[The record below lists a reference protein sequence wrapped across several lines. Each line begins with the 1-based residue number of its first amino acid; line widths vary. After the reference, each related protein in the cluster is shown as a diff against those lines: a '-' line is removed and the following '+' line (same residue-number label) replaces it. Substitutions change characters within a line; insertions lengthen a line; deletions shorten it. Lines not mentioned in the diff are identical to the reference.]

1 MAKKSSHHSQLLFI
15 TLALFCTVILANL
28 CILFVLTNQ
37 AQTTTTK
44 NTETTLL
51 SELNSSSSYTVSDE
65 ITRELDDNK
74 QFAMIINP
82 EGTVAWSYNMPSPLG
97 KEYSLSDVAR
107 FSRYYLDDYPV
118 HIYALKNSHLLVVG
132 SAMNS
137 IWKYQLEYNIF
148 AMKHLITFLP
158 VLLTADII
166 IMIAVPLW
174 IQRRWMKS
182 REHERTEW
190 IAGVSHDI
198 RTPLTLIL
206 GQADALARHYDNNP
220 EVQHKAQIIEQQSLR
235 LRDLISN
242 LNLSNKLTYGHCE
255 ISKEKINLPRLL
267 RHIVS
272 EVMNRVDT
280 EKFKIDLSIAPH
292 VYQATIMAD
301 AQLTQ
306 RMIENLINNS
316 LHHNPDGCIIRIT
329 VKPSTHG
336 SEHYI
341 LSIEDNGVGVSDQQ
355 LIDFNSHSIQQTTSS
370 AEHGLGISIVRHIS
384 RLHSWHIHFQN
395 IEPHGMRCTV
405 NI

>member
-82 EGTVAWSYNMPSPLG
+82 EGTVVWSYNMPSPLG

-132 SAMNS
+132 SAKNS

-272 EVMNRVDT
+272 EVMNRIDT

-355 LIDFNSHSIQQTTSS
+355 LIDFN
-370 AEHGLGISIVRHIS
+370 
-384 RLHSWHIHFQN
+384 
-395 IEPHGMRCTV
+395 
-405 NI
+405 

>member
-82 EGTVAWSYNMPSPLG
+82 EGTVVWSYNMPSPLG
-97 KEYSLSDVAR
+97 KKYSLSDVAR

-132 SAMNS
+132 SAKNS

-220 EVQHKAQIIEQQSLR
+220 EV
-235 LRDLISN
+235 
-242 LNLSNKLTYGHCE
+242 
-255 ISKEKINLPRLL
+255 
-267 RHIVS
+267 
-272 EVMNRVDT
+272 
-280 EKFKIDLSIAPH
+280 
-292 VYQATIMAD
+292 
-301 AQLTQ
+301 
-306 RMIENLINNS
+306 
-316 LHHNPDGCIIRIT
+316 
-329 VKPSTHG
+329 HG
-336 SEHYI
+336 S
-341 LSIEDNGVGVSDQQ
+341 NPCPAT
-355 LIDFNSHSIQQTTSS
+355 N
-370 AEHGLGISIVRHIS
+370 
-384 RLHSWHIHFQN
+384 
-395 IEPHGMRCTV
+395 
-405 NI
+405 